1 MEKPITMIMEDTKD
15 AIISTINNSKL
26 PAFILENIIKDIY
39 MEINQMTIQQAKLDK
54 EKYEEAMSKEK
65 KN

>member
-39 MEINQMTIQQAKLDK
+39 MEINQMAIQQAKLDK